1 MVAWAKMP
9 QHGSHFAYLPYEK
22 NPQFQQV
29 PCWLSTNNLIH
40 TWYLKEGLWQHNLLS
55 YLSSL
60 ESSVEAEFLYIV
72 GLMKGGYSRNSKAA
86 IVVTPECEKSII
98 EEAV

>member
-1 MVAWAKMP
+1 
-9 QHGSHFAYLPYEK
+9 
-22 NPQFQQV
+22 
-29 PCWLSTNNLIH
+29 
-40 TWYLKEGLWQHNLLS
+40 
-55 YLSSL
+55 
-60 ESSVEAEFLYIV
+60 VEAEFLYIV